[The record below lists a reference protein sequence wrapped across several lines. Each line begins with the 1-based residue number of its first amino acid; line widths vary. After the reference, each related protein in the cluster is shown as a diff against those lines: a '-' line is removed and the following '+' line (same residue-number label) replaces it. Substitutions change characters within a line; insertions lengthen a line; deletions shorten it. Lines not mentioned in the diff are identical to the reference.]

1 TYCHSHFQ
9 LVLVDYFAVGQC
21 VPFIIQKMMS
31 TDFSINTKYHRTIK
45 IACSLLKWQWD
56 KRFFSIKL
64 KVERQKSA
72 RNIVATQLMA

>member
-31 TDFSINTKYHRTIK
+31 TDFSINTKYHRTHFL
-45 IACSLLKWQWD
+45 IASH
-56 KRFFSIKL
+56 
-64 KVERQKSA
+64 SA
-72 RNIVATQLMA
+72 AFIADSRRYG